1 MKNKHDK
8 KPKSIITIALILL
21 FLCAAST
28 LYFKEEFN
36 QIIQSTEIILDWHQE
51 KEYKEVKKLTENAKT
66 DTSSLK
72 ELIRLAGSNNPF
84 AQVGLGLIY
93 EKGLGGIPIDER
105 KARELY
111 EKSAAQGN
119 QYGQYNL
126 GVMYRSGQGGL
137 PKDEKKARELYEKSA
152 AQGNLFA
159 QNSLGVMYRY
169 GEGGLPKD
177 LWKAVELYEKSAAQ
191 GDSSA
196 QNNLGIM
203 YQDGKR

>member
-1 MKNKHDK
+1 MKNKQDK

-21 FLCAAST
+21 FLCAASAF
-28 LYFKEEFN
+28 YFKEEIN
-36 QIIQSTEIILDWHQE
+36 QIIQSTEIVLDWHQE
-51 KEYKEVKKLTENAKT
+51 KEYKEVKKLTKNAKT

-93 EKGLGGIPIDER
+93 AKGLGGLPKDEK

-137 PKDEKKARELYEKSA
+137 PKDEKKARELYEKSV
-152 AQGNLFA
+152 AQGNSFA

-177 LWKAVELYEKSAAQ
+177 KREARELYEKSAAQ
-191 GDSSA
+191 GNETSID
-196 QNNLGIM
+196 NL
-203 YQDGKR
+203 KRLR